1 MQDKQQNLYKY
12 HTGRTGFVYVYSTAN
27 LKLYFLHLF
36 KLTKYFT
43 DTTSVLC
50 NEDYIFQ
57 AKA

>member
-50 NEDYIFQ
+50 NEDYIF
-57 AKA
+57 